1 MKTLRM
7 FGMALVAILIEAS
20 LASCNMGKIQDCS
33 DTVTV
38 RFNCAGDFIS
48 VEDTPLAKSTD
59 NNYLYGIQV
68 YTSTGNDMVPYAYG
82 IFTSLENVTLEL
94 LKSQKYYVQAL
105 VIIDGLNS
113 YRFRGMG
120 VYEYV
125 ENPTGEFCMS
135 TTDYLYVYEPGNSG
149 SGGYDFYPYDGYY
162 GRVRDYTPVDGGI
175 ITIDTKRV
183 SCVIKM
189 IASNLSDGTIYVD
202 FEGMPN
208 FELTPESPIFEQ
220 TYLFPDDF
228 ESVYSHYDS
237 KSSSKEFSIYLKK
250 DDESSIFLGS
260 YSIRVKPNVKT
271 IVTIDVNSSLTTTNG
286 IKVNID
292 TSNMKEENFI
302 LDNSGMNPA

>member
-1 MKTLRM
+1 M

-68 YTSTGNDMVPYAYG
+68 YTSTGNEMVPYAYG

-94 LKSQKYYVQAL
+94 LKSQKYFVQAL

-113 YRFRGMG
+113 YRFPG
-120 VYEYV
+120 VNVGGISY
-125 ENPTGEFCMS
+125 PTEEFRMS
-135 TTDYLYVYEPGNSG
+135 TTDHLYVHEPGYLESG
-149 SGGYDFYPYDGYY
+149 RYSIYPYDGYY
-162 GRVRDYTPVDGGI
+162 GSVSDYTPVDGGI

-183 SCVIKM
+183 SFVIKL
-189 IASNLSDGTIYVD
+189 IASNLSDGTICVD
-202 FEGMPN
+202 FSRIPGI
-208 FELTPESPIFEQ
+208 ELTTESPIFEQ
-220 TYLFPDDF
+220 TYLFPDSFDR
-228 ESVYSHYDS
+228 VYLHYDS
-237 KSSSKEFSIYLKK
+237 SSISLEFSIYLKK
-250 DDESSIFLGS
+250 DDESSTFLGS

>member
-68 YTSTGNDMVPYAYG
+68 YTSTGNEMVPYAYG

-94 LKSQKYYVQAL
+94 LKSQKYFVQAL
-105 VIIDGLNS
+105 VIIDGLDS
-113 YRFRGMG
+113 YRFKG
-120 VYEYV
+120 VNVGGISY
-125 ENPTGEFCMS
+125 PTEEFRMS
-135 TTDYLYVYEPGNSG
+135 TTDYLYVNVPGDLISV
-149 SGGYDFYPYDGYY
+149 GYGFYPYDGYY
-162 GRVRDYTPVDGGI
+162 GRVSDYTPVDGGI

-183 SCVIKM
+183 SCVIKL
-189 IASNLSDGTIYVD
+189 IASNLSDGTIFVELGNIAD
-202 FEGMPN
+202 I
-208 FELTPESPIFEQ
+208 ELTTESPIFEQ

-228 ESVYSHYDS
+228 DSVYSHYDS
-237 KSSSKEFSIYLKK
+237 KSRSVEFSIYLKK
-250 DDESSIFLGS
+250 DDESSTFLGS